1 MLEGLL
7 EVRTR
12 IAEIEAGLSTLRR
25 GAADPDFRS
34 LVESALAV
42 SAAEGTAPSY
52 GSNLLSSDGNAM
64 ADRLRNYMRSRLFN
78 PELAEHAADFVE
90 AAARYGV
97 DWRLGVALAT
107 VESSGGKQCFRPYNP
122 FGIMGRSFSSWRE
135 AVWEVN
141 RLVASYGFGNDL
153 RAILHKYNPSG
164 GEAYINKVL
173 SEMSRI

>member
-1 MLEGLL
+1 MLEGLH
-7 EVRTR
+7 EVRVR

-25 GAADPDFRS
+25 GAATADFHV
-34 LVESALAV
+34 LVEGALAGYTADW
-42 SAAEGTAPSY
+42 AASTY
-52 GSNLLSSDGNAM
+52 GLASLSPDRTAM
-64 ADRLRNYMRSRLFN
+64 AERLRGYMRSRLFN
-78 PELAEHAADFVE
+78 PELAAHADDFVE

-107 VESSGGKQCFRPYNP
+107 VESSGGKYCFRPHNP
-122 FGIMGRSFSSWRE
+122 FGIMGRSFSSWRD

-173 SEMSRI
+173 SEMSRV

>member
-1 MLEGLL
+1 MLEGLH
-7 EVRTR
+7 EVRAR

-25 GAADPDFRS
+25 GAATTDFRA
-34 LVESALAV
+34 LVEDALAGYAADGAM
-42 SAAEGTAPSY
+42 SAFGPAS
-52 GSNLLSSDGNAM
+52 LSPDRAAM
-64 ADRLRNYMRSRLFN
+64 AERLRGYMRSRLFN
-78 PELAEHAADFVE
+78 PELAAHAADFVE

-107 VESSGGKQCFRPYNP
+107 VESSGGKYCFRPHNP
-122 FGIMGRSFSSWRE
+122 FGIMGRSFSSWKE

-141 RLVASYGFGNDL
+141 RLVSSYGFGNDL
-153 RAILHKYNPSG
+153 RAILRKYNPSG

>member
-1 MLEGLL
+1 M
-7 EVRTR
+7 RAR
-12 IAEIEAGLSTLRR
+12 IAQIEAGLSTLRR
-25 GAADPDFRS
+25 GPATTDFRALVEDALAGYAADGAASTYGPASLSPD
-34 LVESALAV
+34 LTDE
-42 SAAEGTAPSY
+42 AE
-52 GSNLLSSDGNAM
+52 
-64 ADRLRNYMRSRLFN
+64 RLRGYMRSRLFN
-78 PELAEHAADFVE
+78 PELAAHAADFVE

-107 VESSGGKQCFRPYNP
+107 VESSGGKYCFRPHNP

-153 RAILHKYNPSG
+153 RAILRKYNPSG
-164 GEAYINKVL
+164 GEAYISKVL